1 MKTKN
6 IVTLLAIAGF
16 ALGSI
21 VKVSAQDGN
30 FSKGEPSPWENS
42 GRLLTGNFGWNNQLF
57 EEIDPEG
64 DQPGNANSKKEKVA
78 YKKMDKVLSTQARE
92 ALANDIAIDAI
103 ANAIFVEPIVA
114 DVYIEKMNHQAEDH
128 EYILRMMDSLNNPMY
143 RQPALTASTDN
154 SLLAVTDNKNAGS
167 SNQSTGV
174 KSSGVSSGS
183 KSASPALLNASA
195 ESAHSGKPN
204 AASTGVRDDILSAIP
219 DIAHAIVLGSFNI
232 PGNAK
237 KYHQKLIEE
246 GYQAH
251 IIYSDKVKKH
261 RVLISADSK
270 KLAQHIAKDIRG
282 TTQIKDAWVLSFR

>member
-6 IVTLLAIAGF
+6 IVTLLAIAGIAF
-16 ALGSI
+16 GAI
-21 VKVSAQDGN
+21 VNASAQDGN
-30 FSKGEPSPWENS
+30 FSKGETSPWENS

-57 EEIDPEG
+57 EETDPEG
-64 DQPGNANSKKEKVA
+64 DQPGNTSSKKEKVA

-128 EYILRMMDSLNNPMY
+128 EYILRMMDSLNNPIY
-143 RQPALTASTDN
+143 RQPALTASIDN
-154 SLLAVTDNKNAGS
+154 SMLVASNNKNSGS
-167 SNQSTGV
+167 SNESTGV
-174 KSSGVSSGS
+174 GTGN
-183 KSASPALLNASA
+183 KSASSAKLNATAGSA
-195 ESAHSGKPN
+195 YSGTPN
-204 AASTGVRDDILSAIP
+204 TASTGVRDDILSAIP